1 MFSEP
6 ALQSLERSLGKN
18 IMLRLKGGGGIRG
31 TLLGFDAHMNLVLSD
46 AEEIFKDN
54 AKKLGLIIVR
64 GDNIILVSPAE

>member
-1 MFSEP
+1 MYSEP

>member
-1 MFSEP
+1 VFSEP
-6 ALQSLERSLGKN
+6 ALQSLEKSLGKN
-18 IMLRLKGGGGIRG
+18 IMLRLKGGGGMRG
-31 TLLGFDAHMNLVLSD
+31 TLLGFDVHMNLVLSD

>member
-1 MFSEP
+1 MYSEP

-18 IMLRLKGGGGIRG
+18 IMLRIKGGGGMRG

>member
-46 AEEIFKDN
+46 SEEIFKDN

-64 GDNIILVSPAE
+64 GDNIILVSPSE

>member
-1 MFSEP
+1 VYSEP

-18 IMLRLKGGGGIRG
+18 IMLRIKGGGGIRG

>member
-1 MFSEP
+1 VYSEP

>member
-1 MFSEP
+1 MYSEP

-18 IMLRLKGGGGIRG
+18 IMLRIKGGGGIRG

>member
-1 MFSEP
+1 VFSEP